1 MAQALPVN
9 AGGMMKAHQRSFFRS
24 SMAVLLA
31 ARNVIWPK
39 RRLPITKLS
48 KLFATFPA
56 DFNLTIVD
64 VGSIGGLHRR
74 WKPLRAHLTTLNFD
88 PLDSDRGSER
98 ERFFPLLLGA
108 ADGQASLLVTRR
120 GSMSSTLPPNR
131 DFYSPFWSKPD
142 DIEVV
147 KTLSA
152 RSTTLDALAE
162 AEGLWPDALKIDVQG
177 GEGAVLQ
184 GSAQALDRSV
194 LLAEVECSFAER
206 YEGQKTIDQVM
217 QFMRERGFA
226 LLDLR
231 RLKRYRY
238 RNVHQVADA
247 SLGRGMR
254 AGRLAFCDAIFVLEP
269 DRLWNRMSAAG
280 DKSGEIGLRMIALT
294 LAYGKPDLAAA
305 VFDRLA
311 DALPQNTRDALDDFF
326 SSLAGDGGWV
336 QQLHYDFDAWAQ
348 RV

>member
-1 MAQALPVN
+1 
-9 AGGMMKAHQRSFFRS
+9 
-24 SMAVLLA
+24 
-31 ARNVIWPK
+31 
-39 RRLPITKLS
+39 
-48 KLFATFPA
+48 
-56 DFNLTIVD
+56 
-64 VGSIGGLHRR
+64 
-74 WKPLRAHLTTLNFD
+74 
-88 PLDSDRGSER
+88 
-98 ERFFPLLLGA
+98 
-108 ADGQASLLVTRR
+108 
-120 GSMSSTLPPNR
+120 MSSTLPPNR

-147 KTLSA
+147 KTISA

-238 RNVHQVADA
+238 RNAHQVAD
-247 SLGRGMR
+247 
-254 AGRLAFCDAIFVLEP
+254 VP
-269 DRLWNRMSAAG
+269 DDWRFAM
-280 DKSGEIGLRMIALT
+280 
-294 LAYGKPDLAAA
+294 P
-305 VFDRLA
+305 
-311 DALPQNTRDALDDFF
+311 F
-326 SSLAGDGGWV
+326 SSWSLI
-336 QQLHYDFDAWAQ
+336 DFGTECLL
-348 RV
+348 RVTRAVRSGSG